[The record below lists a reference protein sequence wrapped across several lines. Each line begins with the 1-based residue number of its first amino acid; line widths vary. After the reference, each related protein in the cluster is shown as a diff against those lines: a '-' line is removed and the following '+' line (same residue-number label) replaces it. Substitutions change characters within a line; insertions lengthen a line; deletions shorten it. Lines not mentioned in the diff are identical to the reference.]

1 MSIRLPAFLQTHHLF
16 QPRVLEARVKAYWSY
31 WKDSHES
38 LPLWLIRSLYN
49 AQNVRLTNCAVQTW
63 QLKPKQNTEQQSALS
78 HQPMPGFGLPKPS
91 QLQPCVAGVHERRIK
106 LGTAAFYRED
116 FRRQGNSLRARGT
129 SSASWVILPSVGMMC
144 LKGKTWV
151 TVPE

>member
-38 LPLWLIRSLYN
+38 LPLWLIWSLYN
-49 AQNVRLTNCAVQTW
+49 AQNVRLTNCTVQTQ

-78 HQPMPGFGLPKPS
+78 YARIWSAKTW
-91 QLQPCVAGVHERRIK
+91 QLQPCRAAVHKRRIK
-106 LGTAAFYRED
+106 LGAAAFYWED
-116 FRRQGNSLRARGT
+116 FRRQEDSLRARGT
-129 SSASWVILPSVGMMC
+129 SSASLVILPSAGMMC
-144 LKGKTWV
+144 LKWKTWV